1 MLHDNLEW
9 WDGVGSGREIQE
21 EGAYVHL
28 SLIHVDVWQRLTQH
42 YKAIILQL
50 KEKERG
56 GGRNKQSSH
65 YYNTEEPK
73 LIEL

>member
-1 MLHDNLEW
+1 MLRDNLEW
-9 WDGVGSGREIQE
+9 WDGVGGGREIQE

-28 SLIHVDVWQRLTQH
+28 SLIHVDVWQRPTQH

-50 KEKERG
+50 KEKEQ
-56 GGRNKQSSH
+56 GGRNKQSSC